1 MTQLTRILQKRSNCC
16 GISHVPL
23 ILQTC
28 PGLIEF
34 WYDIHAAVIIA
45 VGAIEIAHMF
55 DLNIHGICKRIRGI
69 YMYLVHINSYKMTTH
84 KSIKSL
90 HISQCM
96 SCELWSFLPVSEEHT
111 TSNRRFYRS
120 PPAPPIML
128 PPADL
133 LHSSPFMSMK
143 MFKHVEFLF
152 GFLRSGITI

>member
-55 DLNIHGICKRIRGI
+55 DLNIHGICKRIRGV
-69 YMYLVHINSYKMTTH
+69 YLVHINCNKITTH
-84 KSIKSL
+84 KSMHVLWTLKFLTCIRRTHDFQSSILQIPSRTPLSCCLSL
-90 HISQCM
+90 IYYIPHLLCH
-96 SCELWSFLPVSEEHT
+96 W
-111 TSNRRFYRS
+111 RS
-120 PPAPPIML
+120 L
-128 PPADL
+128 
-133 LHSSPFMSMK
+133 S
-143 MFKHVEFLF
+143 
-152 GFLRSGITI
+152 T

>member
-69 YMYLVHINSYKMTTH
+69 YLVHINSNKITTH

-120 PPAPPIML
+120 PPAPPIIL

-133 LHSSPFMSMK
+133 LHSSPFMSLK

-152 GFLRSGITI
+152 GVLRSRITI

>member
-69 YMYLVHINSYKMTTH
+69 YLVHINSNKITKVNKITTH
-84 KSIKSL
+84 KPMHVLWTLKFLTCIRRTHNFQSSILQIPSRTPY
-90 HISQCM
+90 HVASR
-96 SCELWSFLPVSEEHT
+96 WSTTFLT
-111 TSNRRFYRS
+111 FYVNE
-120 PPAPPIML
+120 
-128 PPADL
+128 D
-133 LHSSPFMSMK
+133 
-143 MFKHVEFLF
+143 V
-152 GFLRSGITI
+152 